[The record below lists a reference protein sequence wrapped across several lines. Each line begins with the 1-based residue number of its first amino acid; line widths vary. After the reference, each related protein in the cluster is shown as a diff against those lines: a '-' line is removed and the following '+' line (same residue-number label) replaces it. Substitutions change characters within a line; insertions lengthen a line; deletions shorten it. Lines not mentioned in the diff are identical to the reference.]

1 MSRTWKD
8 RPWRL
13 GGNRHRYYCVSNHGS
28 HGKFTR
34 LMRKLTRAFL
44 RQEMQR
50 DPDSAAKR
58 SPWQK
63 EYFD

>member
-1 MSRTWKD
+1 MGKTWKD

-13 GGNRHRYYCVSNHGS
+13 GGNRHKWYIASHHGE

-34 LMRKLTRAFL
+34 LMRRRRRHEEALYLKDHGEVPR
-44 RQEMQR
+44 
-50 DPDSAAKR
+50 R
-58 SPWQK
+58 SRFRY

>member
-1 MSRTWKD
+1 MSRTYKD

-13 GGNRHRYYCVSNHGS
+13 GGNRHRWFIVANHGA

-34 LMRKLTRAFL
+34 LMRRRRRAEEREEL
-44 RQEMQR
+44 SRNGEV
-50 DPDSAAKR
+50 PPR
-58 SPWQK
+58 SRWRY